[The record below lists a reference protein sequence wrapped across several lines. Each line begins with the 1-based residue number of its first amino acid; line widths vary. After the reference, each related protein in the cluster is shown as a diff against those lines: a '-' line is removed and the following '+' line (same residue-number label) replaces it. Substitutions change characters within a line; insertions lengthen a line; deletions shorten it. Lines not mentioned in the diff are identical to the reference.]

1 MFKIS
6 LLPASYRKYLEG
18 KKKKDLILKIA
29 LVVLVCML
37 IIYSGFAIRLLLLQN
52 QYKTVVREKAK
63 IDAEINQLLPYKVA
77 FQTYQSDLEKYNA
90 AKPKDPTALKF
101 LTIIKNNRP
110 DYVKITSVALT
121 DWSGSAICAI
131 EGELVVAQNEPQ
143 AMQQLEKYVNT
154 FYGEPYNCQKV
165 RIVDERP
172 HVEESIDGKKEYTFK
187 IYVSF
192 GSDISTDASG
202 SLVTV
207 APSATEPTTQPP
219 ASTAPATEE
228 TSSTDTTTTIAA
240 ADATVA

>member
-6 LLPASYRKYLEG
+6 LLPATYRKYLEG

-37 IIYSGFAIRLLLLQN
+37 IVYSGFAIRLLILQS
-52 QYKTVVREKAK
+52 QYKTVVSEKAK
-63 IDAEINQLLPYKVA
+63 IDAEINQLLPYKTA
-77 FQTYQSDLEKYNA
+77 FQTYQSDLSKYNS

-110 DYVKITSVALT
+110 DYIKITSVALN
-121 DWSGSAICAI
+121 DWSESAICAI

-143 AMQQLEKYVNT
+143 AMEQLEKYVNT

-165 RIVDERP
+165 RIVNERP
-172 HVEESIDGKKEYTFK
+172 FVSDSIDGKKEFTFR

-202 SLVTV
+202 SLITV
-207 APSATEPTTQPP
+207 APSTTEPTTQPP
-219 ASTAPATEE
+219 ASTAPSTEE
-228 TSSTDTTTTIAA
+228 SSTADSVTASADTAA
-240 ADATVA
+240 

>member
-154 FYGEPYNCQKV
+154 FYGEPYNCKKV

-228 TSSTDTTTTIAA
+228 TSSTDTTTIAA